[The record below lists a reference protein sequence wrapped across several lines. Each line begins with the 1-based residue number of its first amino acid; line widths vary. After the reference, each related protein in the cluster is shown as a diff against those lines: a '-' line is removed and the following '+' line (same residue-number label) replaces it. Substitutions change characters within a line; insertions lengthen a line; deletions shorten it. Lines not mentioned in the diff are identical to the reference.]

1 MIRRF
6 SLLLVFGVPL
16 LLFAQQS
23 AMKSSEDAPAY
34 HPPIS
39 GPKVYQAYCAVCH
52 GADGKGNGP
61 AAATLKTWPAD
72 LTTIAKRNDGTF
84 PTLHVAEKIEGDN
97 MVAAHGSREM
107 PLWGPVFRS
116 VAHGHS
122 DSARVRME
130 NLLTY
135 LESIQEK

>member
-1 MIRRF
+1 MIPRC
-6 SLLLVFGVPL
+6 LLVLLVAVPL

-23 AMKSSEDAPAY
+23 AMKSMERAQAY

-52 GADGKGNGP
+52 GSDGKGNGP
-61 AAATLKTWPAD
+61 AAATLKTWPSD
-72 LTTIAKRNDGTF
+72 LTTIAKRHDGTF

-97 MVAAHGSREM
+97 MVAVHGSREM

-116 VAHGHS
+116 MAHDHS
-122 DSARVRME
+122 DSARVRVE

>member
-1 MIRRF
+1 MIPRC
-6 SLLLVFGVPL
+6 LLLLLAVVPL
-16 LLFAQQS
+16 VLFAQQT
-23 AMKSSEDAPAY
+23 AVKSPENAGSY

-52 GADGKGNGP
+52 GSDGKGNGP

-72 LTTIAKRNDGTF
+72 LTTIAKRNDGTV
-84 PTLHVAEKIEGDN
+84 PTLHVAEKIEGEG
-97 MVAAHGSREM
+97 VVTAHGSREM

-116 VAHGHS
+116 LAHGHA
-122 DSARVRME
+122 DSPRVRMN
-130 NLLTY
+130 NLLVY